1 VFHVFFVSFVTIIL
15 TTGTGLRAVDPLSGY
30 MTNLDGSKIA
40 FADKMIL
47 LDENSLHFR
56 QKY

>member
-1 VFHVFFVSFVTIIL
+1 VSFVIIIL
-15 TTGTGLRAVDPLSGY
+15 TTGMGVRAVDPLSGY